1 MKTSATTD
9 PRGAALPEKTEKS
22 ASTTLQCQSSL
33 PHRILVVD
41 DDPFVRHLNIMILN
55 GAGYRVDAA
64 EDGVVAWDLLR
75 INRYDLLVTDNNMPE
90 VSGFELIKKLRAAG
104 MALPVVMATGKPPEE
119 DCTPYLWLQLA
130 VTLLLKPYTAEEFL
144 GTVKKA
150 LARPPPS

>member
-1 MKTSATTD
+1 MKASATTD
-9 PRGAALPEKTEKS
+9 PHGATLPEKTGKPVS
-22 ASTTLQCQSSL
+22 ATLQCQSSL
-33 PHRILVVD
+33 PRRILVVD
-41 DDPFVRHLNIMILN
+41 DDPSVRHLNTMILN

-90 VSGFELIKKLRAAG
+90 VSGVELIKKLRAAG
-104 MALPVVMATGKPPEE
+104 MALPVIMATGKSPEE
-119 DCTPYLWLQLA
+119 DCTPYLWLQIA

-144 GTVKKA
+144 GTVRKA